1 MSVKALSRK
10 HLVFTPQIVTRKN
23 YPLGQTRQVLFD
35 PLANNM
41 DFEMKL
47 QQANKKRPGK
57 VPGLWCVF
65 SYLVKPT
72 KLILGAAKL
81 RGLAGWKRQRTLR
94 IHIRPWTIH

>member
-1 MSVKALSRK
+1 MSVKALCCED
-10 HLVFTPQIVTRKN
+10 LAFTPQIVTRKN
-23 YPLGQTRQVLFD
+23 YPLEQARQVLFD
-35 PLANNM
+35 PLAKGM
-41 DFEMKL
+41 DFEIKL
-47 QQANKKRPGK
+47 QQPNKKRPGK